1 MDIGT
6 LLRAARDH
14 LDSEPV
20 FALETAT
27 SALGWMAAGQFYELT
42 AGDVWQAMGYAL
54 RAAEAL
60 DRVEATR
67 GLIRALAQD
76 PDTHAFVREQLVHGT
91 PYVPGR

>member
-1 MDIGT
+1 VDIGT
-6 LLRAARDH
+6 LQRAARDH
-14 LDSEPV
+14 LDGDPA

-27 SALGWMAAGQFYELT
+27 AALGWMAAGQFYELK

-60 DRVEATR
+60 DRVKSTR
-67 GLIRALAQD
+67 GMIQALAQD
-76 PDTHAFVREQLVHGT
+76 PNTDAFVREQLVHGT